1 MGENS
6 SRRKKRKQEE
16 SATSSSESSSES
28 DYEVDSSSEDEKRQ
42 KCRHKRRREGE
53 RSQRS
58 SSRSDKHR
66 ERVKRKKKHVKKRE
80 HRGSSSSRR
89 SKREGKRKYSD
100 SSESDTGSGSDC
112 DDFQPERRRDSP
124 GDVVKGILQ
133 EFPTVAGDLEQL
145 LQMIDDGQAVDI
157 RGLSEKLFVKRLRK
171 LFLSLN
177 LKETGDHVFL
187 LPSKAFPTLETVGP
201 LIRSQMQLRSQELH
215 QNDEQSK
222 PLDSGVGQEHCNANL
237 SLPNEVASGH
247 NTNLSLPSDNA
258 TTYDANLSLPA
269 EEDTGPKKRVIG
281 PAMPSAEL
289 LAAAAKLTEAQAELR
304 DVELEEDTE
313 LFIGPPPPALVT
325 EVESANEA
333 ERFEEVTRIMGADA
347 DNSYDVLGANRNMLS
362 DNMKKRYWK
371 LSLMV
376 HPDKC
381 THPEAHQAFIKL
393 NKAFKDLQDPDK
405 RKVLDEKI
413 KRKEEQEEMKAE
425 LQAMRE
431 AAQWRRLQG
440 ISMEGDDLL
449 LAEME
454 VKVAPK
460 RDEWMTTLPPERKA
474 GVVSMHSKTSFS
486 KSSKEGR
493 GDTSAWTDTPSDRA
507 QKAKMNYLEAFN
519 EASALASKE
528 LQEKSR
534 LSVDAELVE
543 QYNKSR
549 RSKSMV
555 EKHQETAR
563 TKSKKKS
570 KQESTK
576 EEWQGNHPWKPWD
589 REKDLTAGRQN
600 VKLDA
605 ADMSEGLTSRFSS
618 GSFQRNFL

>member
-6 SRRKKRKQEE
+6 SRKKKRKQEE
-16 SATSSSESSSES
+16 SVTSSSESSSQS
-28 DYEVDSSSEDEKRQ
+28 DYEIDSSSEDEKRR
-42 KCRHKRRREGE
+42 KRRHRRRREEE
-53 RSQRS
+53 RSR
-58 SSRSDKHR
+58 RSDKHR
-66 ERVKRKKKHVKKRE
+66 ERTKRE
-80 HRGSSSSRR
+80 RKHMKRRKHRGSSSSRR
-89 SKREGKRKYSD
+89 SRREGKRKYSD
-100 SSESDTGSGSDC
+100 SDESDSSSGSDC
-112 DDFQPERRRDSP
+112 DDSQLERPRESPEN
-124 GDVVKGILQ
+124 VVKGILQ
-133 EFPTVAGDLEQL
+133 EFPTVASDLEQL

-157 RGLSEKLFVKRLRK
+157 RGLSEKLLVKRLRK

-177 LKETGDHVFL
+177 LKEIGDHVFL

-201 LIRSQMQLRSQELH
+201 LIHSQVQLQSQEFH
-215 QNDEQSK
+215 RNDEQSK
-222 PLDSGVGQEHCNANL
+222 PLDSGVGQENCNVNL
-237 SLPNEVASGH
+237 SLP
-247 NTNLSLPSDNA
+247 TDNA
-258 TTYDANLSLPA
+258 TTYNANLSFPA
-269 EEDTGPKKRVIG
+269 EEDTGPPKRVIG

-333 ERFEEVTRIMGADA
+333 ERFEEVTRITGADA
-347 DNSYDVLGANRNMLS
+347 DNSYDVLGVNRNMLS

-413 KRKEEQEEMKAE
+413 KRKEEQEEIKAD
-425 LQAMRE
+425 LQAMCE

-474 GVVSMHSKTSFS
+474 GVVSMHSTTSFS

-528 LQEKSR
+528 QQEKSR
-534 LSVDAELVE
+534 SSVDAELVE
-543 QYNKSR
+543 QYNKAR

-570 KQESTK
+570 KQESVK

-600 VKLDA
+600 AKLDA
-605 ADMSEGLTSRFSS
+605 ADMSQGLTSRFSS

>member
-1 MGENS
+1 MGEHS
-6 SRRKKRKQEE
+6 SRKKKSKREE
-16 SATSSSESSSES
+16 VATSSSQSSSESSE
-28 DYEVDSSSEDEKRQ
+28 EIDSSSDDEKRR
-42 KCRHKRRREGE
+42 KRRHKRRREEE
-53 RSQRS
+53 RSRRS

-66 ERVKRKKKHVKKRE
+66 ERTKRERKHRKKRK

-100 SSESDTGSGSDC
+100 SNESDSGSGSDS
-112 DDFQPERRRDSP
+112 DDSKPKRPRENPE
-124 GDVVKGILQ
+124 DVVKGILQ

-157 RGLSEKLFVKRLRK
+157 GGLSEKLLVKRLRK
-171 LFLSLN
+171 LFVSLN

-187 LPSKAFPTLETVGP
+187 LPSKASPTLETVGP
-201 LIRSQMQLRSQELH
+201 LIRSQNQLQSQEFH

-222 PLDSGVGQEHCNANL
+222 RLDREVGHENCEANL
-237 SLPNEVASGH
+237 SLPNEEATDH
-247 NTNLSLPSDNA
+247 NANLSLPSDNA
-258 TTYDANLSLPA
+258 TTYNANLSLPA
-269 EEDTGPKKRVIG
+269 EENTGPKKRVVG

-313 LFIGPPPPALVT
+313 FFIGPPPPALVT
-325 EVESANEA
+325 ETESANDA

-381 THPEAHQAFIKL
+381 THPEAHQAFVKL
-393 NKAFKDLQDPDK
+393 NKAYKDLQDPDK

-413 KRKEEQEEMKAE
+413 KRKEEQEEIKAD

-460 RDEWMTTLPPERKA
+460 RDEWMTTLPPERKT
-474 GVVSMHSKTSFS
+474 GVVSMHSTTSFS

-534 LSVDAELVE
+534 ASVDAELVE
-543 QYNKSR
+543 QYNKAR

-555 EKHQETAR
+555 EKHQEKAR

-570 KQESTK
+570 KQESVT
-576 EEWQGNHPWKPWD
+576 EEWEGNHPWKPWD

-605 ADMSEGLTSRFSS
+605 ADMSQGLTSRFSS